1 MQQLAGRAAGLR
13 VRAAPHP
20 VVQLQLKSPQKLQAS
35 RRRTAFCGC
44 AVRECV
50 CACRCRVC
58 ARGAEPSV
66 TSHSPPHNNPPDPPT
81 PLPQRLVCH
90 TALSAKS
97 CDYNTAGSNLTRA
110 HTTSSGRRRTR
121 RRLQLFFF
129 KATSSNRSSV
139 YKQRAVAQLQCG
151 GNCEVKAGPSLILIH
166 RCPLGPFYRILLTRS
181 ARRVHV
187 SNHLARPPAGRHYK
201 DNLGGAPLPGIMIS
215 VPAQLVG
222 RRGGGVGWL

>member
-1 MQQLAGRAAGLR
+1 MQQLAGCAAGLR

-20 VVQLQLKSPQKLQAS
+20 VVQLRLKSPQKLQAS

-50 CACRCRVC
+50 CACRRVC

-66 TSHSPPHNNPPDPPT
+66 TSHGPPHNNPPDPPT

-121 RRLQLFFF
+121 RRLQLF
-129 KATSSNRSSV
+129 
-139 YKQRAVAQLQCG
+139 
-151 GNCEVKAGPSLILIH
+151 
-166 RCPLGPFYRILLTRS
+166 LLR
-181 ARRVHV
+181 
-187 SNHLARPPAGRHYK
+187 
-201 DNLGGAPLPGIMIS
+201 PLPQIARLFTS
-215 VPAQLVG
+215 
-222 RRGGGVGWL
+222 RGPLHNCSAVEIAK